1 VNSDSAQT
9 QLPGERRVGLA
20 AYTTLCTAVVAI
32 VFLTNWP
39 TYDYAVR
46 GGPIPLYYYLLPAL
60 FVVPV
65 IFAAP
70 ATAVRFMREPLF
82 WWFAIFVATGFVWLL
97 LAQDFVEDAS
107 RQWRLRVL
115 AFMFFYTVTLLS
127 SEAHRRV
134 IGWVIVACV
143 LVACAFN
150 WFDVLRPYRFV
161 PQGVEGATE
170 GRGAGLFINPN
181 AAGSFIVMGTL
192 AALPMIPARFRGLFL
207 ITAVFGVAAT
217 FSRGAFVMISVVLL
231 GAIWLKLVKRAQ
243 GVVLILT
250 LPLLILGVGLSY
262 DYLAAASENR
272 SMNRVVERLN
282 WFKAGEEEDE
292 AVEGRRY
299 GASQA
304 WQLFLDKPVTGHGPG
319 VASLAVRQEGP
330 HNMYLLLMA
339 EQGILGF
346 ILYVS
351 LFVAVMRRGRRI
363 ARAARTM
370 HERDLGNT
378 TVLCGVFL
386 AAYGF
391 FSHNVLE
398 EPHTIFLLAFIVATG
413 FAGLR
418 VSSGGVGLATPRADA
433 KRRMSSAAG

>member
-1 VNSDSAQT
+1 MAPAHVPDT
-9 QLPGERRVGLA
+9 RRTGLA
-20 AYTTLCTAVVAI
+20 AYATLCTAVVAI
-32 VFLTNWP
+32 LFLTNWP

-46 GGPIPLYYYLLPAL
+46 DGPIPLYYYVLPAL
-60 FVVPV
+60 FIVPAV
-65 IFAAP
+65 FAEP
-70 ATAVRFMREPLF
+70 ATAVRFTREPLF
-82 WWFAIFVATGFVWLL
+82 WWFVIFVVTGLVWLL
-97 LAQDFVEDAS
+97 LAQDFVADAS

-134 IGWVIVACV
+134 VGWVIVACV
-143 LVACAFN
+143 LLACAFN

-161 PQGVEGATE
+161 PQGIEGATE

-192 AALPMIPARFRGLFL
+192 AALPMIPARLRGLFL

-217 FSRGAFVMISVVLL
+217 FSRGAFVMISVTLL
-231 GAIWLKLVKRAQ
+231 GAIWLKLVKPVQ
-243 GVVLILT
+243 GMVLILT
-250 LPLLILGVGLSY
+250 LPLLVLGVGVSY

-272 SMNRVVERLN
+272 SMHRVVERLN
-282 WFKAGEEEDE
+282 WFKAGDEEDE
-292 AVEGRRY
+292 AVEGRKY

-346 ILYVS
+346 ILYVG
-351 LFVAVMRRGRRI
+351 LFVALMRRGRRV
-363 ARAARTM
+363 ARYAQTM
-370 HERDLGNT
+370 QERDVGNAM
-378 TVLCGVFL
+378 VLCGLFL
-386 AAYGF
+386 ATYGF

-398 EPHTIFLLAFIVATG
+398 EPHTIFLLAFVVANGFGALRVANG
-413 FAGLR
+413 FAGR
-418 VSSGGVGLATPRADA
+418 ATPGAR
-433 KRRMSSAAG
+433 RRMSSVAG